1 MDLRLVKYFDVLI
14 LWLLSVSSL
23 ATFFTPFISLSHA
36 LSHTHLRSF
45 PPFFVA
51 TSTHIFFHKKP
62 RLPNISWTRQ
72 LADYIVCLLLML
84 LLVLAAELA
93 PLYERSKVAFAV
105 ISLFVAVVGVVVPV
119 IVVDDFVVVFGVG
132 I

>member
-1 MDLRLVKYFDVLI
+1 
-14 LWLLSVSSL
+14 
-23 ATFFTPFISLSHA
+23 
-36 LSHTHLRSF
+36 
-45 PPFFVA
+45 
-51 TSTHIFFHKKP
+51 
-62 RLPNISWTRQ
+62 
-72 LADYIVCLLLML
+72 ML
-84 LLVLAAELA
+84 LLVLVAELA